1 MSFRKLGI
9 AVVLSSAFA
18 FIACGD
24 DSSSSSSE
32 TVITCNIVSEDP
44 LVLSTNEDGI
54 KSTSTIELKD
64 KRLVETVKFDSNDHI
79 PDSVFNEIFK
89 QACDTYKQDPD
100 YNDTTLSCS
109 GKTIT
114 AVSRVEWTESE
125 FKSIENSFKKKCD
138 QYTDKSSSSSASE
151 L

>member
-24 DSSSSSSE
+24 DSSSNSGE
-32 TVITCNIVSEDP
+32 TITCKIASKDP
-44 LVLSTNEDGI
+44 LVLDMDENGIHST
-54 KSTSTIELKD
+54 TTVELKEN
-64 KRLVETVKFDSNDHI
+64 RLVETVKFDSNDHI

-109 GKTIT
+109 EKNDHGNKPHGMDRK
-114 AVSRVEWTESE
+114 RVQIDRE
-125 FKSIENSFKKKCD
+125 FIQKEMRPIYR
-138 QYTDKSSSSSASE
+138 QVVIV
-151 L
+151 

>member
-24 DSSSSSSE
+24 DSSSNSGE
-32 TVITCNIVSEDP
+32 TIMVTCTVVSENP
-44 LVLSTNEDGI
+44 LVLDLDEGGI
-54 KSTSTIELKD
+54 HSVNTIELKD

-79 PDSVFNEIFK
+79 PDSNFNKIFK

-109 GKTIT
+109 EKTIT
-114 AVSRVEWTESE
+114 AISRMEWTESE
-125 FKSIENSFKKKCD
+125 FKSIENSFKKKCY
-138 QYTDKSSSSSASE
+138 QYTDKSSSSSGS
-151 L
+151 

>member
-1 MSFRKLGI
+1 MFFRKLGM
-9 AVVLSSAFA
+9 AVILSSVFA
-18 FIACGD
+18 LIACGD

-109 GKTIT
+109 EKTIT
-114 AVSRVEWTESE
+114 AISRMEWTESE
-125 FKSIENSFKKKCD
+125 FKSIENSFKKKCN
-138 QYTDKSSSSSASE
+138 QYKSSSSSASE

>member
-24 DSSSSSSE
+24 DSSSNSGE
-32 TVITCNIVSEDP
+32 TITCKIASKDP
-44 LVLSTNEDGI
+44 LVLDMDENGIHST
-54 KSTSTIELKD
+54 TTVELKEN
-64 KRLVETVKFDSNDHI
+64 RLVETVKFDSNDHI
-79 PDSVFNEIFK
+79 SDSVFNEIFK

-109 GKTIT
+109 EKTIT
-114 AVSRVEWTESE
+114 AISRMEWTESE
-125 FKSIENSFKKKCD
+125 FKSIKNSFKKKCI
-138 QYTDKSSSSSASE
+138 QYGDKSSSSSGS
-151 L
+151 